1 MRYIFFT
8 FLIFSQVSISYAI
21 IDTTQITP
29 DTTYLNQNQSQEIL
43 LENIL
48 DETEDSKLLDYLE
61 SLKSSPLD
69 LNSVTQEEI
78 ESIPYISS
86 LIAKNIIQYRTQNN
100 GFRYKKELLKVE
112 GITEDLY
119 NLVKVYFV
127 VRRAKEDIIVTDYG
141 TVEPESYRF
150 KTGIFENLSINFRS
164 RFQQDLQTKAGYLN
178 GNYPGSKAKIYNRLN
193 GKYDYSRFIVEANLV
208 IEKDPG
214 ETNLTDFTSGF
225 VELRTNKFLKQ
236 LVIGDYSLNF
246 GQGIGMWSSL
256 AFSKGVVAVNS
267 IKKHSIGIES
277 YSSVNESQFFRG
289 IATRLNYKNFD
300 FYTFFS
306 SNYYDATYDTTL
318 NTISSFYFDGYH
330 RTISENNRANTLKEN
345 LFGGRL
351 LYFTEEIKLG
361 LTYWSS
367 NFSKNILPDT
377 TKNLYLFKGS
387 YAQMASF
394 DYDLLFKNFN
404 LFGEIARSHQG
415 IYAGITALQL
425 SFSKLLDLIVTYRY
439 YPEDF
444 VPVHSFGF
452 GEMNGN
458 TQNETGIYTGISIYP
473 FKGMTLNAYFDQFK
487 FPYRSYFVPV
497 AITGNDFLTNLDWNI
512 FKNFKLSVKYKDENK
527 EDVVSVQ
534 DEFNRTVKKIV
545 SRNQLNFRLGFEYLI
560 NNIRLRSR
568 YEYVFVNYSQY
579 SPANK
584 GYLFF
589 TDINFKLFKGLTL
602 SSRLIFFETDAYD
615 SRIYEYEEDIKG
627 IMSNIGLYGKG
638 RRWYFLIKYKPFN
651 FLEGSFKYSET
662 YFDGVR
668 TIGSGNDMI
677 FNDINNRLNFSLEVL
692 F

>member
-1 MRYIFFT
+1 MKYIFFT
-8 FLIFSQVSISYAI
+8 LLILLPVSITYAF
-21 IDTTQITP
+21 IDTTQTVP
-29 DTTYLNQNQSQEIL
+29 DTTYLNQTQSQEIL

-69 LNSVTQEEI
+69 LNSVTQDEI
-78 ESIPYISS
+78 ETIPFINSIV
-86 LIAKNIIQYRTQNN
+86 AKNIIQYRTQNN
-100 GFRYKKELLKVE
+100 GFRYKKELLKVD
-112 GITEDLY
+112 GITEELY

-127 VRRAKEDIIVTDYG
+127 VRKSKEDWVVTDYG
-141 TVEPESYRF
+141 TVEPDRLRDRTELLGNF
-150 KTGIFENLSINFRS
+150 SINFRS
-164 RFQQDLQTKAGYLN
+164 RFQQDLQTRAGYLN
-178 GNYPGSKAKIYNRLN
+178 GNYPGSKAKVYNRLN
-193 GKYDYSRFIVEANLV
+193 GRYDYNRFQVEANLV
-208 IEKDPG
+208 IEKDAG
-214 ETNLTDFTSGF
+214 ETSLTDFTSGF

-236 LVIGDYSLNF
+236 FVVGDYSLNF

-256 AFSKGVVAVNS
+256 GFSKGIVAVNT
-267 IKKHSIGIES
+267 IKKHSIGIDS

-289 IATRLNYKNFD
+289 AATRLNYKDFD
-300 FYTFFS
+300 FYAFFS
-306 SNYYDATYDTTL
+306 GNYYDATYDTTL

-330 RTISENNRANTLKEN
+330 RTISEKNRTNMVREN
-345 LFGGRL
+345 LFGGRV
-351 LYFTEEIKLG
+351 LYFTDEIKLG

-377 TKNLYLFKGS
+377 SRNLYLFKGS

-394 DYDLLFKNFN
+394 DYDVIFKNFN

-415 IYAGITALQL
+415 IYAGISALQWN
-425 SFSKLLDLIVTYRY
+425 FSKLLDVIVTYRY

-473 FKGMTLNAYFDQFK
+473 LKSLTINAYYDQFK

-497 AITGNDFLTNLDWNI
+497 PITGNDFLTNLDWKV
-512 FKNFKLSVKYKDENK
+512 FKDFKLSVKYKNENK
-527 EDVVSVQ
+527 EDVITVQ
-534 DEFNRTVKKIV
+534 DEFNRAVKKIV
-545 SRNQLNFRLGFEYLI
+545 TRNQVNLRVGFEYLI
-560 NNIRLRSR
+560 NNIRLKSR
-568 YEYVFVNYSQY
+568 YEYIFVNYSQFAP
-579 SPANK
+579 SNK

-589 TDINFKLFKGLTL
+589 TDVNFKLIKGLTL
-602 SSRLIFFETDAYD
+602 SSRLIFFETDTYD

-627 IMSNIGLYGKG
+627 VMSNIGLYGKG
-638 RRWYFLIKYKPFN
+638 RRWYFLIRYKPFN
-651 FLEGSFKYSET
+651 FLEGAFKYSET
-662 YFDGVR
+662 YLDGVR